1 MSDFPLARILDFVRT
16 VSPFDTLDPEELN
29 NLVRRMDIAYF
40 PPGSKVVRQGGDP
53 ARYLYIIHSG
63 SVKLTSTEEDG
74 RETLV
79 DVRGEG
85 DTFGGLSLLHSEKG
99 HFTVTAQEDLL
110 AFVLPAADFISL
122 VETNPGFQRHF
133 KFSLAAHDQSI
144 RGLTDGF
151 LVQMTGADPWGD
163 MALQMHNRIS
173 ELMNSPVLTCPTNT
187 TVRQAAQAMSQRRVG
202 SIIVV
207 DESGGP
213 LGVVTDTDMRSRV
226 LAQGLSAYTPV
237 NQIMSSPVRTLS
249 PRAFAFEAMLEMT
262 RQGVHHMVVADGNR
276 LLGMVSDH
284 DIKIITGSSPV
295 GLVTQ
300 IDKVTSFPELARLP
314 RRIYRVLNMLLRL
327 GVSAEYMLD
336 LLAEFSDR
344 LTLRLI
350 QITEREMDAEGMGP
364 APAPFAWLALG
375 AWGRREPTPPAGQ
388 EHVLVMA
395 DMPADQAARALP
407 WFQEMARRIK
417 QGLAGCGF
425 PPCRSGLL
433 ADAAG
438 GCRTFS
444 QWRERF
450 LGWVR
455 EPVAREME
463 TAAHFFDFRAVT
475 ESGLFE
481 DPLRQTV
488 LEAIERNRVFL
499 RILARAG
506 LENHLPL
513 GFMRQFVVEKSG
525 EFTSELDLDA
535 KVMQPIVQAARVLA
549 LDQRV
554 ELTGTF
560 DRLEEVAARGL
571 LHRQLADDLHEAFSF
586 LTLMRIS
593 RYLEARARDSQP
605 EISLEAG
612 SLNKLQRKMLKD
624 IFSVVS
630 DLQELM
636 TKRYGA
642 RPAGALG

>member
-16 VSPFDTLDPEELN
+16 VSPFDTLDPDELN
-29 NLVRRMDIAYF
+29 KLVRRMDIAYF
-40 PPGSKVVRQGGDP
+40 PPGSKVVQQGGDP
-53 ARYLYIIHSG
+53 ANFLYIIHSG

-74 RETLV
+74 HETLV
-79 DVRGEG
+79 DIRGEG
-85 DTFGGLSLLHSEKG
+85 DTFGALSLLHSEKG

-110 AFVLPAADFISL
+110 AFVLPSADFISL
-122 VETNPGFQRHF
+122 VETHPGFQRHF

-151 LVQMTGADPWGD
+151 LVQMGGADPWGD
-163 MALQMHNRIS
+163 MALQMHNRVS
-173 ELMNSPVLTCPTNT
+173 ELMNSPVLTCPRNT
-187 TVRQAAQAMSQRRVG
+187 TVRQASLDMTQRKVG
-202 SIIVV
+202 SIVV
-207 DESGGP
+207 VDDESGP
-213 LGVVTDTDMRSRV
+213 LGLVTDTDLRSRV

-237 NQIMSSPVRTLS
+237 DLIMSSPVRTLP

-262 RQGVHHMVVADGNR
+262 RQGLHHLVVADGSR
-276 LLGMVSDH
+276 LLGMISDH

-295 GLVTQ
+295 GLVSQ
-300 IDKVTSFPELARLP
+300 IDKVNTFPELARLP

-388 EHVLVMA
+388 EHILVVE
-395 DMPADQAARALP
+395 DMPEAQTAQVFP
-407 WFQEMARRIK
+407 WFQEMARRVK

-425 PPCRSGLL
+425 PPCRSGVL
-433 ADAAG
+433 ADSAR
-438 GCRTFS
+438 GCRTMS
-444 QWRERF
+444 QWQEQF
-450 LGWVR
+450 ATWIR
-455 EPVAREME
+455 EPLAKDLEI
-463 TAAHFFDFRAVT
+463 ASHFFDFRAVT

-481 DPLRQTV
+481 EPLRHFVNQS
-488 LEAIERNRVFL
+488 IERNRFFL
-499 RILARAG
+499 RILARSG
-506 LENHLPL
+506 MDHQLPL
-513 GFMRQFVVEKSG
+513 GFMREFVVEKSG
-525 EFTSELDLDA
+525 EYTAELDLDT
-535 KVMQPIVQAARVLA
+535 KVMQPVVQAVRVLA

-554 ELTGTF
+554 EATGTF
-560 DRLEEVAARGL
+560 DRLEEVTARGL
-571 LHRQLADDLHEAFSF
+571 LHRELADDLHEAFGF
-586 LTLMRIS
+586 LTLLRIS

-605 EISLEAG
+605 DVNLDAS

-624 IFSVVS
+624 TFAVAG

-636 TKRYGA
+636 IKRYGA
-642 RPAGALG
+642 RPSGG